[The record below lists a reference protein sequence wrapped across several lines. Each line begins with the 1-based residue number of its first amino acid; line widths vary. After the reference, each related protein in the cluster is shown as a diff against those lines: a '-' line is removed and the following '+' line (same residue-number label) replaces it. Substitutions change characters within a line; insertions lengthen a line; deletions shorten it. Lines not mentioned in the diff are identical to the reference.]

1 MGGRNLDEGIY
12 PLIHMSKFL
21 HPNNI
26 QIIKEIRWMEVKTK
40 MKKSEMK
47 SGILVFVNDKGML
60 YLGVTEK
67 KESDLWQLHE
77 LDCINE
83 DGDISYCCHSTAFRY
98 SEERLVPIVDVSKLS
113 FEERSEI
120 IKRFLRKIILM
131 RQLKQEQ
138 LLSL

>member
-1 MGGRNLDEGIY
+1 
-12 PLIHMSKFL
+12 
-21 HPNNI
+21 
-26 QIIKEIRWMEVKTK
+26 